1 MWYKKLFRVQP
12 RSGALPSP
20 TTQTYP
26 MARNARFGQLL
37 NEGITS
43 IAKRHSRKK
52 QGVEEELGERTGYS
66 MHNVQHWQRGN
77 APEDGAIVE
86 EIVRFCAAN
95 GRVDRQWAQSMLTA
109 TQYRDAGA
117 LLGELFREQPR
128 LFLSYQRHLQPDEGL
143 ALDLARA
150 LSRDHSV
157 FFDQVE
163 EFDQAWAA
171 RLGDELRR
179 TDFFI
184 VLLSADSVNNEVVL
198 AEIKRAATLFEQTGQ
213 PRLLPVRVD
222 FRAPFTGLVARQF
235 DEVGWAHWGSGADTE
250 RLVEEIKRALDGVE
264 LSIASAEAKQDLLR
278 ADAAPASIPSPS
290 IPSPAAP
297 TPSDELPAGAIPL
310 DSAYYIERPGDAVA
324 SRALASPSGATV
336 VIKGPRQVGKT
347 SLLVRMMQ
355 QAEEAEQ
362 RVAFLDFQMLN
373 SQLGDADHFF
383 RLFAR
388 LLSFRLGVADGTDLY
403 WQLPM
408 PNPFRTTEYVAEHV
422 LKQLEAEGVTSVL
435 LAMDEVETMFETSYR
450 TDFFGMLRAWHSYR
464 AINPRWR
471 KFNFILVTSTEP
483 YFFIDNLNQSPFN
496 VGEVIEMEP
505 FDRPRVD
512 ELNGRYGA
520 PFTDKQVAALHRL
533 LNGQPFLTRRA
544 CYLAA
549 QGRLDGDALSRDAA
563 QIDGPFGDHLRRLL
577 MMLHEKPGFVAA
589 LRQVLSR
596 QEIDDKVALFGLRG
610 AGLVREQ
617 GGRIVLAN
625 ELYAAFFARQFGS

>member
-12 RSGALPSP
+12 RSGALPHP
-20 TTQTYP
+20 TTRISP

-77 APEDGAIVE
+77 APEDRAIVE
-86 EIVRFCAAN
+86 EIVRFCVAN

-109 TQYRDAGA
+109 TQYRDAGT
-117 LLGELFREQPR
+117 LLGELFAEQPR
-128 LFLSYQRHLQPDEGL
+128 IFISYQRHLQPDEGL

-171 RLGDELRR
+171 RLSDELRR
-179 TDFFI
+179 TDFF
-184 VLLSADSVNNEVVL
+184 VALLSADSVNNEVVL
-198 AEIKRAATLFEQTGQ
+198 AEIKRAASLFEQTGQ
-213 PRLLPVRVD
+213 PRLLPVRVNY
-222 FRAPFTGLVARQF
+222 RAPFAGVVARQF
-235 DEVGWAHWGSGADTE
+235 DEMSWAYWNGAADSQ
-250 RLVEEIKRALDGVE
+250 RLVDDIQRALDGAE
-264 LSIASAEAKQDLLR
+264 LPLASAEAKQAFLR
-278 ADAAPASIPSPS
+278 ADSAPASV
-290 IPSPAAP
+290 PSPAAP

-310 DSAYYIERPGDAVA
+310 DSRYYIERPGDQIA
-324 SRALASPSGATV
+324 SNALASSSGATV

-355 QAEEAEQ
+355 QAEQARQ
-362 RVAFLDFQMLN
+362 RVAFLDFQMLK
-373 SQLGDADHFF
+373 SQLGDADNFF

-388 LLSFRLGVADGTDLY
+388 LLSFRLGVADGTELY

-422 LKQLEAEGVTSVL
+422 LRQLEAEGVRSVL
-435 LAMDEVETMFETSYR
+435 LAMDEVETMFETDYR

-471 KFNFILVTSTEP
+471 HFNFVLVTSTEP

-496 VGEVIEMEP
+496 VGEVIEMQP

-512 ELNGRYGA
+512 ELNGRYGG
-520 PFTDKQVAALHRL
+520 PFADKQVAALHRL
-533 LNGQPFLTRRA
+533 LNGHPFLTRRA

-549 QGRLDGDALSRDAA
+549 QGRLDGDALSRHADH
-563 QIDGPFGDHLRRLL
+563 IDGPFGDHLRRLL
-577 MMLHEKPGFVAA
+577 MMLHEKPAFVDA

-610 AGLVREQ
+610 AGLVREES
-617 GGRIVLAN
+617 GRIVLAN